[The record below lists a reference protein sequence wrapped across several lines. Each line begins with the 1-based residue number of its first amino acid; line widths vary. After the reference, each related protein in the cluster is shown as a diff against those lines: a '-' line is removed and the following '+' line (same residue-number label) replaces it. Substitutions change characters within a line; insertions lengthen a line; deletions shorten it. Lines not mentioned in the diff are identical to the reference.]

1 MAERVAD
8 AIEEIAR
15 PNRDDQPEKP
25 QIQADPAHR
34 RPRLLRNTPAA
45 VAALVVLAVALA
57 GGWATFWVL
66 GHPAIKSRPGLTFA
80 ASVPVRVVAA
90 IVVAAVVGGLVAWMF
105 RPAQTLR
112 RSFRSTLTASRRRTA
127 RIPLFLS
134 VVAAA
139 VIGLGL
145 AVLATWAVSGD
156 IVRHPAQASAVD
168 VVQGAAPATAGV
180 VVAIALVLVYRRQ
193 KDSERARFAQ
203 RFGAA
208 SAQLGASDV
217 AVRISG
223 VYGMAAVANESTTF
237 AHRQQCIDVLCGY
250 LRLPYDP
257 DFGSSHL
264 SEFVSTTTWSATPP
278 ATNIEEQ
285 RRQAIRP
292 NDREVRK
299 TIVRVI
305 VRHLRRGADTSWS
318 GNDFDFTG
326 VLFEDAVFDGA
337 RFGGRHV
344 SFGGAAF
351 SDQNTSFDDASF
363 TAENVLFDGAKFASA
378 ATTFDGAIFAARYA
392 SFDEATFGGKSVSF
406 DDVRFAGEYVSFRH
420 AGFASQKTS
429 FTSAKFKCLGAS
441 FDSPADWKNV
451 EFDWDNAPA
460 GSPQG
465 VPRCIT
471 PLPWPPNLVTA
482 EA

>member
-25 QIQADPAHR
+25 QIQADPAQR
-34 RPRLLRNTPAA
+34 RPRLLRNTPPLVLVLLVLLVAA
-45 VAALVVLAVALA
+45 AAGWVTFWLLGGPAVRDRPGLSFAASAPFRVAAAVVVAALTGAV
-57 GGWATFWVL
+57 
-66 GHPAIKSRPGLTFA
+66 
-80 ASVPVRVVAA
+80 
-90 IVVAAVVGGLVAWMF
+90 VAWMF

-112 RSFRSTLTASRRRTA
+112 RTVRSVLTASRRRTA

-139 VIGLGL
+139 VIGL
-145 AVLATWAVSGD
+145 AVAALVTWAVSGD
-156 IVRHPAQASAVD
+156 VVKHPAQATAVD
-168 VVQGAAPATAGV
+168 VVKAAAPAIAGV
-180 VVAIALVLVYRRQ
+180 VIAIALVVVFRRQ
-193 KDSERARFAQ
+193 MDSERARFAQ

-208 SAQLGASDV
+208 AAQLGDSDV
-217 AVRISG
+217 AVRIGG
-223 VYGMAAVANESTTF
+223 VYGMAAVADEATTF

-278 ATNIEEQ
+278 ATNIEER
-285 RRQAIRP
+285 RRQAIRQ

-305 VRHLRRGADTSWS
+305 VRHLRRGADISWS
-318 GNDFDFTG
+318 DNDFDFTG
-326 VLFEDAVFDGA
+326 VLFEDAIFDGA

-344 SFGGAAF
+344 SFGGATF
-351 SDQNTSFDDASF
+351 SDQNTSFDDARF
-363 TAENVLFDGAKFASA
+363 TAEAVLFDGAKFDST
-378 ATTFDGAIFAARYA
+378 ATTFDGAMFAGRYA
-392 SFDEATFGGKSVSF
+392 SFDDAAFGGKRVSF
-406 DDVRFAGEYVSFRH
+406 DGVRFAGEYVSFRK
-420 AGFASQKTS
+420 AAFASEKAT
-429 FTSAKFKCLGAS
+429 FTSAKFKCLRAS
-441 FDSPADWKNV
+441 FDSPVDWRNV

-471 PLPWPPNLVTA
+471 PRPWPPNLVTG

>member
-8 AIEEIAR
+8 AISEIAR
-15 PNRDDQPEKP
+15 PNRDEQPEKP

-34 RPRLLRNTPAA
+34 RPRLLRNIPPVV
-45 VAALVVLAVALA
+45 VAFLVLAVAVA
-57 GGWATFWVL
+57 AGWATFWVL
-66 GHPAIKSRPGLTFA
+66 GRPVIADRPGLKFA
-80 ASVPVRVVAA
+80 GSVPLRVVAA
-90 IVVAAVVGGLVAWMF
+90 IVVAAVAGGLVAWMF
-105 RPAQTLR
+105 RPAQTLGR
-112 RSFRSTLTASRRRTA
+112 GFRSTLTASRRHTA

-139 VIGLGL
+139 VLGVGL

-156 IVRHPAQASAVD
+156 LFKHPAEPNALD
-168 VVQGAAPATAGV
+168 VVRAATPAIAGAVIAV
-180 VVAIALVLVYRRQ
+180 ALVLVFRRQ

-208 SAQLGASDV
+208 SAQLGDSDV
-217 AVRISG
+217 AVRIGG
-223 VYGMAAVANESTTF
+223 VYGMAAVADESTTF

-285 RRQAIRP
+285 RRQAIRQ

-299 TIVRVI
+299 TIVRAI
-305 VRHLRRGADTSWS
+305 ARHLRRGADTSWS
-318 GNDFDFTG
+318 ANDFDFTG
-326 VLFEDAVFDGA
+326 VLFEDAAFDGA

-344 SFGGAAF
+344 SFGGATF
-351 SDQNTSFDDASF
+351 TDQNTSFDDAIF
-363 TAENVLFDGAKFASA
+363 TAETVLFDGAKFESA
-378 ATTFDGAIFAARYA
+378 VTTFDGATFAARYT
-392 SFDEATFGGKSVSF
+392 SFDEAAFGGKSVSF
-406 DDVRFAGEYVSFRH
+406 DDVRFAGEYVSFRG
-420 AGFASQKTS
+420 AAFASEKSTFS
-429 FTSAKFKCLGAS
+429 SAKFKCLRAS
-441 FDSPADWKNV
+441 FVSPADWRNV

-471 PLPWPPNLVTA
+471 PRPWPPNLVTA

>member
-15 PNRDDQPEKP
+15 PNREDQPEKP

-34 RPRLLRNTPAA
+34 RPRLLRNTPATV
-45 VAALVVLAVALA
+45 VALLVLAVAAAAA
-57 GGWATFWVL
+57 GATFWLL
-66 GHPAIKSRPGLTFA
+66 GRPAVADRPGLTFA
-80 ASVPVRVVAA
+80 RSVPIRVVAA
-90 IVVAAVVGGLVAWMF
+90 IVIATIAGGVVAWMF

-112 RSFRSTLTASRRRTA
+112 RSFRSALTASRRRTA
-127 RIPLFLS
+127 RVPLFVS
-134 VVAAA
+134 VMAAA
-139 VIGLGL
+139 LIGVGL
-145 AVLATWAVSGD
+145 ALLATWALSGD
-156 IVRHPAQASAVD
+156 IVKHPAQAGAVD
-168 VVQGAAPATAGV
+168 VVQAATPAIAGAV
-180 VVAIALVLVYRRQ
+180 IAIALVLVYRRQ

-203 RFGAA
+203 RFGDA
-208 SAQLGASDV
+208 SAQLGHSDV

-223 VYGMAAVANESTTF
+223 VYGMAAVADEATTF

-285 RRQAIRP
+285 RRQAIRQ

-299 TIVRVI
+299 TIIRVI
-305 VRHLRRGADTSWS
+305 VRHLQRGADTSWS

-326 VLFEDAVFDGA
+326 VLFEEAVFDGA
-337 RFGGRHV
+337 RFGGRHA
-344 SFGGAAF
+344 SFGAATF
-351 SDQNTSFDDASF
+351 SDQNTSFDDARF
-363 TAENVLFDGAKFASA
+363 TTEAVLFDGAKFRSA
-378 ATTFDGAIFAARYA
+378 ATSFDGATFAARYA
-392 SFDEATFGGKSVSF
+392 SFDDATFGGKSVSF
-406 DDVRFAGEYVSFRH
+406 DDVRFAGEYVSFRR
-420 AGFASQKTS
+420 AGFASEKTT
-429 FTSAKFKCLGAS
+429 FRSAKFKCLRAS
-441 FDSPADWKNV
+441 FDSPSEWKHV

-471 PLPWPPNLVTA
+471 PRPWPPNLVA
-482 EA
+482 DEA